1 MAVFQKR
8 EARWNM
14 SARAEF
20 DPFPDHAITQFC
32 FWWSHAIRTSFSLRK
47 KSWNNWKIKLKRQES
62 GLNEQHLTLIILIT
76 ALPLYIIHRLHSTLI
91 TTTHVTLI
99 GIHGKSESFVQDFPL
114 WKERVSLS
122 LFYKKP
128 PKVKFNLFHKLIH
141 LQTSNF
147 HSTECRDTRPGRYV
161 VS

>member
-1 MAVFQKR
+1 MIYECACR
-8 EARWNM
+8 IR
-14 SARAEF
+14 
-20 DPFPDHAITQFC
+20 PFPGSRDHAIL
-32 FWWSHAIRTSFSLRK
+32 FWWSHAIRKSFSLWK
-47 KSWNNWKIKLKRQES
+47 KSWNNWKVKLQRQES
-62 GLNEQHLTLIILIT
+62 GLNERHLTLITLIT

-114 WKERVSLS
+114 WKERVSIS

-128 PKVKFNLFHKLIH
+128 PKVKFHLFHKLIH
-141 LQTSNF
+141 LQTSSF
-147 HSTECRDTRPGRYV
+147 HSIKCREVRPGRYV